1 MKCEQYE
8 SAAQILHFSC
18 FLSPFLTTVIR
29 QYIVYS
35 IKKNSVYYFL
45 TYSVLFCD
53 GDATV
58 VLFPTKDELI
68 KTSFFIAAAVLCLS
82 FSEEKHLHL
91 RVNK

>member
-1 MKCEQYE
+1 
-8 SAAQILHFSC
+8 
-18 FLSPFLTTVIR
+18 
-29 QYIVYS
+29 
-35 IKKNSVYYFL
+35 L

-91 RVNK
+91 RVNKWGANEYKYTRIM